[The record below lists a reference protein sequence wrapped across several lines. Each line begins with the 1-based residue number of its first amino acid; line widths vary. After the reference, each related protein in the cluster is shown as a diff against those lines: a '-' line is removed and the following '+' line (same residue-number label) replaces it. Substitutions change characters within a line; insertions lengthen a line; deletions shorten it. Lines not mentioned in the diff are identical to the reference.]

1 MSICKSIVKFV
12 ISLMSLII
20 KNVQQFKKIHI
31 FYKFWTFYNRMGAFF
46 VKDKY
51 FLWWGLRPRPKLP
64 RPWAGPGLNST
75 YIIFYL
81 FKKTVMV
88 S

>member
-1 MSICKSIVKFV
+1 MYNNLKKF
-12 ISLMSLII
+12 I
-20 KNVQQFKKIHI
+20 F

-51 FLWWGLRPRPKLP
+51 FLWWGLRPRP
-64 RPWAGPGLNST
+64 WAGPGLNST
-75 YIIFYL
+75 YINFFL